1 MVVGESVVIVKPVS
15 VSEYRS
21 GGGGD
26 MKRVL
31 ELEAHHPPLIQHLS
45 NGGGKMTRLSPS
57 SIPTNNNNNTLATI
71 NNLINASAL
80 NLAPPNPMLL
90 SRLVL
95 PPRPSPGGSETPPPQ
110 HDRDQEDADFS
121 DEDDEGPKDFRAEP
135 LKRMDRSLSSP
146 ATDNGLNGDLLSEE
160 EERSRSD
167 LDEEDGDSMD
177 SDKVVGGALNLV
189 TSATHSP
196 RARSRSNNN
205 HNSHRDRERERHL
218 NNNNTNLN
226 NNNNN
231 HHHHHIHSH
240 LSKNGG
246 GGGGQAN
253 GHHGGQLSPPSPLAP
268 SPAGIQAAL
277 AALQAGQLSLNQLM
291 SLSGQQFFLQNQF
304 ASAATLGS
312 QELQALQQQL
322 QQQQQNI
329 QQTLQ
334 QLVMF
339 GQTAGG
345 TGGSALPPPTQF
357 YLQNQP
363 PMFQHQAPIMSCSL
377 DANNSL
383 LNQSLFSSNFSGL
396 ASSRSSNNNPAT
408 SSSTSSSSSSAAA
421 AASTQVKKHLNVAQ
435 AAAAHVAQSLQQLQK
450 SQQNSHSQ
458 QQQQQQQQHISHG
471 QNHHGVNQQSPF
483 HHAHHHHQSP
493 TLLNHDHHQRNHQPN
508 RVTPSPISP
517 ASPPQTHVTH
527 HIKSSTPRLL
537 VSEPP
542 IDETTDLEELEQ
554 FAKTFKQ
561 RRIKLGFTQGDV
573 GLAMG
578 KLYGNDFSQTTISR
592 FEALNLSFK
601 NMCKLKPLLQK
612 WLEDADNSLNNP
624 SALSNPHTTPEAVGR
639 RRKKRT
645 SIETTVRVA
654 LERAF
659 IQNPKPT
666 SEEISI
672 LAENLNMEKEVI
684 RVWFCNRR
692 QKEKRI
698 NPPSAGMGSPL
709 GSPSHPSM
717 HHAMF
722 SPHGMSG
729 APLSLVTSYP
739 SSPSHTPPHSTNNN
753 PLTIKSE

>member
-357 YLQNQP
+357 YLQNQ
-363 PMFQHQAPIMSCSL
+363 
-377 DANNSL
+377 
-383 LNQSLFSSNFSGL
+383 
-396 ASSRSSNNNPAT
+396 
-408 SSSTSSSSSSAAA
+408 
-421 AASTQVKKHLNVAQ
+421 VAQ

-692 QKEKRI
+692 RQKEKRI